1 MKSIPFLKRGDR
13 VALAAPARAVS
24 PEEMAPAIAML
35 ESWGLQVVVPKG
47 LYQREGQLAGSDAH
61 RAALLQGL
69 LDDPEIRAIFC
80 CRGGYGTVRI
90 IDRLAFT
97 RFARQPKWIVGYSD
111 VTVLHSHIHSQ
122 LGIPTL
128 HATMPINMQGE
139 ETPATRTMHDFLF
152 GTKCD
157 SVDYEWEPSAL
168 NRTGTASAPVVG
180 GNLSILYS
188 LCGSCSQID
197 TRGKILLIEDLDEYL
212 YHIDRMM
219 LNLKRCGML
228 DGLAGLLVGGLTD
241 MHDNTVPFGRTAMQI
256 VADAVAEYSYPVV
269 FNAPFGHLGD
279 NNLALPLG
287 IKCTLEASNSE
298 NCRIFS
304 LKKY

>member
-1 MKSIPFLKRGDR
+1 MVTIPFLREGDR

-24 PEEMAPAIAML
+24 PEEMAPAIAQL

-47 LYQREGQLAGSDAH
+47 LYEREGQLAGSDAH
-61 RAALLQGL
+61 RAALMQRL
-69 LDDPEIRAIFC
+69 LDDPEVKAIFC

-90 IDRLAFT
+90 IDRLDFT
-97 RFARQPKWIVGYSD
+97 RFAARPKWIVGYSD
-111 VTVLHSHIHSQ
+111 ITVLHSHIHRT
-122 LGIPTL
+122 LGLPTL
-128 HATMPINMQGE
+128 HATMPVNMHGDD
-139 ETPATRTMHDFLF
+139 TPATESLRKALF
-152 GTKCD
+152 GEKT
-157 SVDYEWEPSAL
+157 VIEWDPPLSSL
-168 NRTGTASAPVVG
+168 STLHSPLSAPVVG

-188 LCGSCSQID
+188 LCGSCSQVD
-197 TRGKILLIEDLDEYL
+197 TRGKILLLEDLDEYL

-256 VADAVAEYSYPVV
+256 VAEAVEEYDYPVL
-269 FNAPFGHLGD
+269 FGAPFGHLGD

-287 IKCTLEASNSE
+287 VKCTLEASKSKK
-298 NCRIFS
+298 CRIFAP
-304 LKKY
+304 